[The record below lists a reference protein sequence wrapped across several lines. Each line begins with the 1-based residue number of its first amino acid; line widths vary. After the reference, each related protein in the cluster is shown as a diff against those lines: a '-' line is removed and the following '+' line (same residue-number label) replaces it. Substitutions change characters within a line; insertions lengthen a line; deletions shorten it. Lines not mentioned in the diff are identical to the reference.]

1 MTEPSRRKPMVFEP
15 DDPAVEA
22 TRPEA
27 TYAGAS
33 DGGNPAN
40 GAPPPSSPRTRDVV
54 RRGVRWGGLFFSAIA
69 SLALLS
75 ASVAFTSFVSAAM
88 TRNDWVGWLATALA
102 AVATVSLAVI
112 ILRELV
118 GILRLNRLSSLRRQ
132 ILDALRQRDGAS
144 ERHAV
149 KSLKALFASRPDQ
162 KWGLARLG
170 EHEADIRDPGDLL
183 ALAEREL
190 IAPLDIQARRLI
202 LRAAK
207 RVSVVTALSPMVWI
221 AMIYV
226 LVENLRLLRTL
237 AGLYG
242 GRPGFLGSFR
252 LARMVVTHIIA
263 TGGLALTDDLLGQF
277 LGQDLLRRLSRRLGE
292 GVFNGALTARI
303 GVAAIEVTRPLP
315 FLEATPVRIRDLLP
329 EIFRKSGGVAG
340 ARSP

>member
-15 DDPAVEA
+15 DDPAIDVARPGA
-22 TRPEA
+22 TD
-27 TYAGAS
+27 AGTS
-33 DGGNPAN
+33 DGDDPAN
-40 GAPPPSSPRTRDVV
+40 GAAPPSPRTRDVV
-54 RRGVRWGGLFFSAIA
+54 RRGVRWGGLFLSAVA
-69 SLALLS
+69 SLTLLA
-75 ASVAFTSFVSAAM
+75 ASVAFTGFVSDAM

-118 GILRLNRLSSLRRQ
+118 GILRLNRLSRLRRQ
-132 ILDALRQRDGAS
+132 ILDALRQRDSAT
-144 ERHAV
+144 ERQAV

-190 IAPLDIQARRLI
+190 IVPLDIQARRLV
-202 LRAAK
+202 LQAAK
-207 RVSVVTALSPMVWI
+207 RVSVVTALSPLVWI

-226 LVENLRLLRTL
+226 LVENLRLLRSL

-242 GRPGFLGSFR
+242 GRPGLLGSFR

-329 EIFRKSGGVAG
+329 EIFRKSGTP
-340 ARSP
+340 ARNPAA

>member
-1 MTEPSRRKPMVFEP
+1 MTAPSRRKPMVFEP

-22 TRPEA
+22 APPEV
-27 TYAGAS
+27 TYAGTG
-33 DGGNPAN
+33 DEDDPAN
-40 GAPPPSSPRTRDVV
+40 GAAPPLPRPRDAIG
-54 RRGVRWGGLFFSAIA
+54 RGVRWGGLFLSAVA
-69 SLALLS
+69 SLTLLA
-75 ASVAFTSFVSAAM
+75 ASVAFTGFVSEAM

-102 AVATVSLAVI
+102 ALATVSLAVI

-118 GILRLNRLSSLRRQ
+118 GILRLNRLSRLRRQ
-132 ILDALRQRDGAS
+132 ILDALRQRDAAS
-144 ERHAV
+144 ERQAV
-149 KSLKALFASRPDQ
+149 KNLKALFSSRPDQ

-190 IAPLDIQARRLI
+190 IVPLDIQARRFI
-202 LRAAK
+202 LQAAK

-329 EIFRKSGGVAG
+329 EIFR
-340 ARSP
+340 RSPAK

>member
-1 MTEPSRRKPMVFEP
+1 MIAPVPPRKPRVFET
-15 DDPAVEA
+15 DDPALETSQSDPLA
-22 TRPEA
+22 PSLDELA
-27 TYAGAS
+27 DLSAGSEKVPAGG
-33 DGGNPAN
+33 DG
-40 GAPPPSSPRTRDVV
+40 V
-54 RRGVRWGGLFFSAIA
+54 RRSIRWGAMFLSAMVSLTLLAA
-69 SLALLS
+69 SLA
-75 ASVAFTSFVSAAM
+75 FTGFVSDAM

-112 ILRELV
+112 ILRELI
-118 GILRLNRLSSLRRQ
+118 GMMRLTRLSRLRRD
-132 ILDALRQRDGAS
+132 ILDALRQRDSKA
-144 ERHAV
+144 ERTSV
-149 KSLKALFASRPDQ
+149 KSLKALFSARPDQ
-162 KWGLARLG
+162 KWGLARLS
-170 EHEADIRDPGDLL
+170 EHENDIRDPGDLF

-190 IAPLDIQARRLI
+190 IVPLDNEARRLI
-202 LRAAK
+202 LKAAK

-292 GVFNGALTARI
+292 GVFNGALTARV

-329 EIFRKSGGVAG
+329 EIFRKTG
-340 ARSP
+340 AK